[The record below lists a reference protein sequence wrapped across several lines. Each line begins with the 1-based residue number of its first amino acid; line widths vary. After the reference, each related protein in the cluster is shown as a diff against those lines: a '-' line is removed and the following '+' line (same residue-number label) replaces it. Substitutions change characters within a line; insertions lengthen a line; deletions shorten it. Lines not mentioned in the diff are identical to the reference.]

1 MTETKIRAKTSRML
15 KHHGEP
21 TINPMDYTTSLVRA
35 LNWYNVEV
43 DGKAKRTWTLNEFKK
58 ERGLLDSVHDR
69 EFRQIGTLIRI
80 RANGNTLAESEEKF
94 IQSELNR
101 ILELA
106 KSNTAKAAVK
116 RDEDTSPVVRI
127 TAEDRNKESASQLMA
142 EFNSMIDDY
151 TIDRNNTPNL
161 LALKKLLANAAVAKL
176 IVPRLEKMIQEL
188 TLALSGTDEQL
199 NEGYSIF
206 KKPELKKLLA
216 TYEQFVKELGQNQKV
231 SQPRVKAKKEV
242 PPAKI
247 VASVKYKPDSPEL
260 GLKSIPPVRM
270 LGTIEVWCYN
280 TKYKR
285 LQKYVA
291 VQGET
296 ISVRGTTLLN
306 FDPTKS
312 TQLGIRKPEAL
323 KELNGKGRIS
333 HDQYLKTLK
342 TVHGTPTGR
351 LNEDTIILAAFTK

>member
-94 IQSELNR
+94 IQSELDR

-106 KSNTAKAAVK
+106 KSNAAKAAVK

-127 TAEDRNKESASQLMA
+127 TAEDRNEESATQLMA

-151 TIDRNNTPNL
+151 TIDRDNTPNL
-161 LALKKLLANAAVAKL
+161 LALKKLRANTAVTKL
-176 IVPRLEKMIQEL
+176 VVPRLEKV
-188 TLALSGTDEQL
+188 
-199 NEGYSIF
+199 
-206 KKPELKKLLA
+206 LA
-216 TYEQFVKELGQNQKV
+216 TYEQFVQELGQNQKV

-312 TQLGIRKPEAL
+312 TQLGIRKPGAL